1 MKYFCLTFLLGGTL
15 DLTAAMRWGVG
26 GGQVKDDR
34 AALELLDEKC
44 DLRLS
49 SFAFS
54 LFTQPL

>member
-1 MKYFCLTFLLGGTL
+1 M
-15 DLTAAMRWGVG
+15 DLTAAMRWRVG